1 MKNVK
6 LAACVELKVN
16 KNIMKKFRLILA
28 LVLVSSVSVFLE
40 SCKDDDPDPLNVV
53 SVATDSGVDLQGSA
67 ATDVPVN
74 ASFLVTFDKEIDA
87 TSATSANIGIKAGG
101 VDVPSTITVTG
112 AVVTLKPESG
122 ISPGKNY
129 TVSISS
135 DLRASD
141 GAPANQADFS
151 FKSLGRAN
159 VDPPQ
164 ASNQLS
170 YFSFSGNAKD
180 EVGTHSPAASDIKDL
195 TFTTDRFGYAGLS
208 ANFNGS
214 TTMVEI
220 PDADQYMGH
229 KNLTVS
235 FWMKV
240 NGTKNG
246 NFVMGLA
253 ATKGFHFELAADWSW
268 AKFTSQYSDANGLAD
283 SEDNLFTGT
292 GIMKDNGGWQ
302 GWTFHKQITGGV
314 GATYFKDRWAH
325 VVHSYDA
332 TTKVA
337 TLFIDGE
344 KVKQTD
350 FDLWSSTDPKRT
362 ITGVKYAGNLTG
374 GGNKLALGFIQGSQ
388 NRVVM
393 EQWGDPAYPFT
404 YHYQGQMDDV
414 RIFKVAL
421 TEAEVATLYAAEKP

>member
-1 MKNVK
+1 
-6 LAACVELKVN
+6 
-16 KNIMKKFRLILA
+16 MKKFRLILA
-28 LVLVSSVSVFLE
+28 LVLATSVVVFME
-40 SCKDDDPDPLNVV
+40 SCNDDDPDPLNVV
-53 SVATDSGVDLQGSA
+53 SVKTDSGVDLQGNA
-67 ATDVPVN
+67 ATDVPLN
-74 ASFLVTFDKEIDA
+74 ASFVVTFDKEIDA
-87 TSATSANIGIKAGG
+87 ASATSGTVGIKADG
-101 VDVPSTITVTG
+101 VDVPSSITVAD
-112 AVVTLKPESG
+112 AVVTLKPESE
-122 ISPGKNY
+122 IKPGKNY
-129 TVSISS
+129 TVAISS
-135 DLRASD
+135 DLRASN
-141 GAPANQADFS
+141 GAPAPQTDFS
-151 FKSLGRAN
+151 FKSFGRAN

-164 ASNQLS
+164 SSNQLS

-180 EVGTHSPAASDIKDL
+180 EAGTHSPTSSDIKDL
-195 TFTTDRFGYAGLS
+195 TYAADRFGAAGLA

-220 PDADQYMGH
+220 PDADQYMGF

-246 NFVMGLA
+246 NFVLGLA
-253 ATKGFHFELAADWSW
+253 ATKGFYFELAADWSS
-268 AKFTSQYSDANGLAD
+268 AKFTSQYADANGLAD
-283 SEDNLFTGT
+283 SEDNTFNGT

-302 GWTFHKQITGGV
+302 GWTFHKQVADGV
-314 GATYFKDRWAH
+314 GTTYFKDKWAH
-325 VVHSYDA
+325 VVHTYDA
-332 TTKVA
+332 STRLA
-337 TLFIDGE
+337 TLYINGE

-388 NRVVM
+388 NRVVT

-404 YHYQGQMDDV
+404 YHFQGQMDDV

-421 TEAEVATLYAAEKP
+421 TEAEVTTLYTAEKP